1 MPEGFPE
8 DPIAALEVRAE
19 KDPSAAVALAE
30 LHRRAGDA
38 VLAEALAR
46 RGLAD
51 PTASDAARA
60 VLGLVLLDRGRIEE
74 ARRELAQLA
83 AGWLGAQGI
92 DTAGGEFRGELTDQE
107 LEIAFARAETEQD
120 EVIDA
125 DRVAHD
131 AIRETDGGAGEELA
145 ELASDTFTTQTMAN
159 LLERQGDAAGASR
172 IRAALDVGEG
182 VSEAGLDRREK
193 VIVVLENWLANLRRE
208 ARA

>member
-8 DPIAALEVRAE
+8 DPIAILEMRAE
-19 KDPSAAVALAE
+19 SDPSAAVALAE

-38 VLAEALAR
+38 VRAETLAR

-51 PTASDAARA
+51 ATASEAARV
-60 VLGLVLLDRGRIEE
+60 VLGLVLLDQDRIEE
-74 ARRELAQLA
+74 AQRELAKLA

-92 DTAGGEFRGELTDQE
+92 DTASGEFYGELTEQE
-107 LEIAFARAETEQD
+107 LESAFAGAETDRD

-131 AIRETDGGAGEELA
+131 AIRETDGGMGEKLA
-145 ELASDTFTTQTMAN
+145 ELPSDTFTTQTMAN

-172 IRAALDVGEG
+172 IRAALDVGEA
-182 VSEAGLDRREK
+182 VSEAGFDPRQK
-193 VIVVLENWLANLRRE
+193 VIVVLEDWLANLRRE
-208 ARA
+208 ARP